1 VAAGEGA
8 ENGCDWGMRRDV
20 ARLDSTRRGG
30 RAAEARGMGHAM
42 AHSVRPT
49 DRPVATGGGVGRG
62 RAGGGRGRRDE
73 QSAPGRRREGT
84 GRGGERWGEVGY
96 SEAAA
101 T

>member
-49 DRPVATGGGVGRG
+49 DRPVATGGWGGAGAGRRGEGEARRTVGPG
-62 RAGGGRGRRDE
+62 AAAGGDG
-73 QSAPGRRREGT
+73 
-84 GRGGERWGEVGY
+84 
-96 SEAAA
+96 
-101 T
+101 

>member
-49 DRPVATGGGVGRG
+49 AGGRGASERDERSAPRRGEGGVGI
-62 RAGGGRGRRDE
+62 
-73 QSAPGRRREGT
+73 
-84 GRGGERWGEVGY
+84 
-96 SEAAA
+96 
-101 T
+101 

>member
-49 DRPVATGGGVGRG
+49 GGGGAPGVAGRRGG
-62 RAGGGRGRRDE
+62 REGGETNSRPRGGGGK
-73 QSAPGRRREGT
+73 
-84 GRGGERWGEVGY
+84 GGGAEVGY

-101 T
+101 A